1 MTGTLTDRTLAQL
14 RTAGLARPRAPRPGQ
29 AWAPRTEAEQ
39 HLLSEGQRL
48 DRVRLVLL
56 EELGRLRQ
64 QTARIPRAELVAAAV
79 RTAERLSGCPL
90 SQSQLAVVSGA
101 AAGETT
107 EETAARLR
115 LSYDTIK
122 RHRQRA
128 VSRLEARSMPHAV
141 ALCVA
146 ADWVTP
152 GELAGGVAP

>member
-1 MTGTLTDRTLAQL
+1 MTVLTDKNIAQL
-14 RTAGLARPRAPRPGQ
+14 RKAGLTRPRAPRPGQ
-29 AWAPRTEAEQ
+29 AWTPRTEAEQ
-39 HLLSEGQRL
+39 HLLGEGQRL

-56 EELGRLRQ
+56 EELGRLRVQ
-64 QTARIPRAELVAAAV
+64 QPPRAEVLAAAV
-79 RTAERLSGCPL
+79 RNAERLRDCPL

-101 AAGETT
+101 AAGEAP

-146 ADWVTP
+146 AGWVTP
-152 GELAGGVAP
+152 GQLAGGVTS